1 MLSKIKRVLEQPVAK
16 IPQSVFVSIL
26 LLGVLTAVAALALLF
41 AAAYYIGPIF
51 LLIVPI
57 AAIIRI
63 AIYAKNLPETGT
75 KN

>member
-1 MLSKIKRVLEQPVAK
+1 MLSKFKRVLEQPVAK
-16 IPQSVFVSIL
+16 MPQSVFVSIL
-26 LLGVLTAVAALALLF
+26 LLGVLTTLAVLGLLF
-41 AAAYYIGPIF
+41 AAAYVIGPVF

-63 AIYAKNLPETGT
+63 AIYAKNLPESPT